1 MFQTELSRRHA
12 LSVAAFAVGAL
23 LLAIPVTARPAAA
36 AEQDDEPAGGQFFLT
51 GDATHEI
58 GVLEQGFAAEH
69 LVQVALSAAVTGAAG
84 EPFSLSLEFDPR
96 LYDTSDG
103 LIVERGTNL
112 TFVALSEPSL
122 LSPTRTIVTA
132 DVPALEGS
140 ERTPRAEA
148 ALSLPL
154 RPADRYPGDDIGPVT
169 DTALTVTLTDGRS
182 ARTTWGTTA
191 TTPLAAVWGVELS
204 AGWSDLAVTQEG
216 DLRQYRVPTTVRCAS
231 VGPGSV
237 PGGAVLTVTLDGT
250 LTTPPSLTS
259 ALIDDAEGDVSR
271 FTVTDESVDGTRLL
285 HVALPDTLPAG
296 STVTLLFEPAPVT
309 ARSRPKVTSIHV
321 ATVTLAAPEQPTAR
335 RRTTGVD
342 VAVDISPSGTPLTT
356 DAATGTI

>member
-1 MFQTELSRRHA
+1 MA
-12 LSVAAFAVGAL
+12 AVAIGAPL
-23 LLAIPVTARPAAA
+23 LTTPLTSRPAAA
-36 AEQDDEPAGGQFFLT
+36 TEQDDEPASGQFFLT

-58 GVLEQGFAAEH
+58 GILEQGFATEH
-69 LVQVALSAAVTGAAG
+69 LVQLALSAAVTGAES

-103 LIVERGTNL
+103 LIVERGTSL
-112 TFVALSEPSL
+112 TLVTLSEPSP
-122 LSPTRTIVTA
+122 LSPTRAIVTA

-140 ERTPRAEA
+140 ERTPPVGA
-148 ALSLPL
+148 AISLPL
-154 RPADRYPGDDIGPVT
+154 RLAARYPDDAIGPVT

-216 DLRQYRVPTTVRCAS
+216 DLRQYRIPTTVRCTS
-231 VGPGSV
+231 VGPEST
-237 PGGAVLTVTLDGT
+237 PGGALLTVTLDGA

-259 ALIDDAEGDVSR
+259 ALIDEAEGDVSR
-271 FTVTDESVDGTRLL
+271 FSVTDESVDGTRLL
-285 HVALPDTLPAG
+285 HVALPDALPAG
-296 STVTLLFEPAPVT
+296 STVTLIFEPAPVT

-321 ATVTLAAPEQPTAR
+321 ATVTLAAPDQPTVR
-335 RRTTGVD
+335 RRTTGAD
-342 VAVDISPSGTPLTT
+342 VAVDISPSGTPLST

>member
-1 MFQTELSRRHA
+1 MA
-12 LSVAAFAVGAL
+12 AVAIGAPL
-23 LLAIPVTARPAAA
+23 LTTPLTSRPAAA
-36 AEQDDEPAGGQFFLT
+36 TEQDDEPASGQFFLT

-58 GVLEQGFAAEH
+58 GILEQGFATEH
-69 LVQVALSAAVTGAAG
+69 LVQLALSAAVTGAES

-103 LIVERGTNL
+103 LIVERGTSL
-112 TFVALSEPSL
+112 TLVTLSEPSP
-122 LSPTRTIVTA
+122 LSPTRAIVTA

-140 ERTPRAEA
+140 ERTPPVGA
-148 ALSLPL
+148 AISLPL
-154 RPADRYPGDDIGPVT
+154 RLAARYPDDAIGPVT

-216 DLRQYRVPTTVRCAS
+216 DLRQYRIPTTVRCTS
-231 VGPGSV
+231 VGPEST
-237 PGGAVLTVTLDGT
+237 PGGALLTVTLDGA

-259 ALIDDAEGDVSR
+259 ALIDEAEGDVSR
-271 FTVTDESVDGTRLL
+271 FSVTDESVDGTRLL
-285 HVALPDTLPAG
+285 HVALPDALPAG
-296 STVTLLFEPAPVT
+296 STVTLIFEPAPVT
-309 ARSRPKVTSIHV
+309 ARSRPRVTSIHV
-321 ATVTLAAPEQPTAR
+321 ATVTLAAPDQPTVR
-335 RRTTGVD
+335 RRTTGAD
-342 VAVDISPSGTPLTT
+342 VAVDISPSGTPLST

>member
-1 MFQTELSRRHA
+1 MFRTELSRRQA
-12 LSVAAFAVGAL
+12 LSVAVVAIGAPL
-23 LLAIPVTARPAAA
+23 LTTPLTSRRATAAG
-36 AEQDDEPAGGQFFLT
+36 QDDEPASGQFFLT

-58 GVLEQGFAAEH
+58 GILEQGFATEH
-69 LVQVALSAAVTGAAG
+69 LVQLALSAAVTGAES

-103 LIVERGTNL
+103 LIVERGTSL
-112 TFVALSEPSL
+112 TLVTLSEPSP
-122 LSPTRTIVTA
+122 LSPTRAIVTA

-140 ERTPRAEA
+140 ERTPPVGA
-148 ALSLPL
+148 AISLPL
-154 RPADRYPGDDIGPVT
+154 RLAARYPDDAIGPVT

-216 DLRQYRVPTTVRCAS
+216 DLRQYRIPTTVRCTS
-231 VGPGSV
+231 VGPEST
-237 PGGAVLTVTLDGT
+237 PGGALLTVTLDGA

-259 ALIDDAEGDVSR
+259 ALIDEAEGDVSR
-271 FTVTDESVDGTRLL
+271 FSVTDESVDGTRLL
-285 HVALPDTLPAG
+285 HVALPDALPAG
-296 STVTLLFEPAPVT
+296 STATLLFEPAPVT

-321 ATVTLAAPEQPTAR
+321 ATVTLAAPDQPTVR
-335 RRTTGVD
+335 RRTTGAD
-342 VAVDISPSGTPLTT
+342 VAVDISPSGTP
-356 DAATGTI
+356 